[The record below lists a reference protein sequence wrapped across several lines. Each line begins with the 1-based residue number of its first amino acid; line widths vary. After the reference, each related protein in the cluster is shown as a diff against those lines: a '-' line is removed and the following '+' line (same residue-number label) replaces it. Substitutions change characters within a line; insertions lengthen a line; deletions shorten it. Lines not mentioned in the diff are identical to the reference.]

1 MARKRGGNWIVS
13 SRVPPLSPSP
23 TPSPASLLSCLRFAG
38 RKHARGLSR
47 SVRLGEDAGTHMAGF
62 LPVSCPLSSP
72 PAAALGLLHMP
83 HSHCAGTFL
92 SLLVGYPALST
103 CFHSFPRNSTS
114 PQQSGSFPAVL
125 PSLSPLLML
134 CISQRIC

>member
-1 MARKRGGNWIVS
+1 MARKRGGNWVVS

-23 TPSPASLLSCLRFAG
+23 TPSPASLLNCRFCR
-38 RKHARGLSR
+38 RKHARGLSH
-47 SVRLGEDAGTHMAGF
+47 SVILAEDAGTHMAGF
-62 LPVSCPLSSP
+62 LPVNCPLSSP
-72 PAAALGLLHMP
+72 PAAALGLLHML

-114 PQQSGSFPAVL
+114 PQQSGPFPAVL
-125 PSLSPLLML
+125 PSQSPLPML
-134 CISQRIC
+134 CISQRIA